1 MNKLQAMI
9 ARHEGLRLK
18 PYTDTTGH
26 ISIGFGRNL
35 TDNGITMS
43 EADIMLLNDIRQAKA
58 DAATYSW
65 YGRLNEPRAAVV
77 VDMIF
82 NLGAQGFSK
91 FKATHRAIEAEDWEG
106 VAEHM
111 LDSKWAQQVGRRARE
126 DAEQM
131 RTGEWV
137 VEV

>member
-18 PYTDTTGH
+18 PYVDTTGH
-26 ISIGFGRNL
+26 VTIGYGRNL

-65 YGRLNEPRAAVV
+65 YERLNEPRAAVI

-82 NLGAQGFSK
+82 NLGAQGFSE
-91 FKATHRAIEAEDWEG
+91 FKATHRAIDAEDWEWA
-106 VAEHM
+106 AEHM
-111 LDSKWAQQVGRRARE
+111 LASKWARQTGRRARE